1 MLGGPDLH
9 KAKRPTANIAVDPSP
24 RNSGKMKPVATGQVP
39 KANQTPTEDPHYSSA
54 VKRVKTAV
62 RELQEKGIIDPQ
74 GRRVRKELPPD
85 MQEDADRDFG
95 G

>member
-1 MLGGPDLH
+1 M
-9 KAKRPTANIAVDPSP
+9 
-24 RNSGKMKPVATGQVP
+24 ATVQIP
-39 KANQTPTEDPHYSSA
+39 KTNQTPTEDPHYPAA
-54 VKRVKTAV
+54 VDRVKAAV

>member
-1 MLGGPDLH
+1 
-9 KAKRPTANIAVDPSP
+9 
-24 RNSGKMKPVATGQVP
+24 VATVQVP
-39 KANQTPTEDPHYSSA
+39 KANQTPTEDPHYPAA
-54 VKRVKTAV
+54 VERVKAAV
-62 RELQEKGIIDPQ
+62 RELQKKGIIDPQ

>member
-1 MLGGPDLH
+1 M
-9 KAKRPTANIAVDPSP
+9 
-24 RNSGKMKPVATGQVP
+24 ATVQVP
-39 KANQTPTEDPHYSSA
+39 KTNQTSTVDPHYPAA
-54 VKRVKTAV
+54 VERVKLAV

-74 GRRVRKELPPD
+74 GRRIRKELPPD